1 RAPLPTYPFQ
11 RQRYWF
17 EAPSRPAA
25 VAAPSLL
32 PEIRPMP
39 ASSRHSRL
47 ASTLQGIFGRVLRM
61 EPKQIDVDAPFLELG
76 ADSLALVEAL
86 RGIQEAYGVKLTI
99 RQLFERLPS
108 ISVLAGFLAERGAE
122 EEPAVSP
129 SKPHPRPISAGA
141 RGERGDLAERVE
153 LVGGSVPAG
162 EVFEDTQIVSTGN
175 PARRSPPSPPGRGAG
190 GEASEGT
197 RLESAPSSVERV
209 LSLQIQAFNQLVAQ
223 QL

>member
-39 ASSRHSRL
+39 VSSRHARL
-47 ASTLQGIFGRVLRM
+47 ASTLQGIFSRVLRM
-61 EPKQIDVDAPFLELG
+61 EPKQIHVDAPFLELG

-108 ISVLAGFLAERGAE
+108 ISVLAGFLGERVPGEAPTQAPSQGPAPVV
-122 EEPAVSP
+122 EPAAALITPTLFS
-129 SKPHPRPISAGA
+129 R
-141 RGERGDLAERVE
+141 
-153 LVGGSVPAG
+153 
-162 EVFEDTQIVSTGN
+162 
-175 PARRSPPSPPGRGAG
+175 
-190 GEASEGT
+190 
-197 RLESAPSSVERV
+197 
-209 LSLQIQAFNQLVAQ
+209 
-223 QL
+223 